1 LSQKVRKKIGI
12 PEAQTKKTPLNLP
25 HKKSYHEKKIYE
37 KKSKIIKQ
45 ETTKNLKRKE
55 AKFDGKK

>member
-25 HKKSYHEKKIYE
+25 HKKSYHEKKKSM
-37 KKSKIIKQ
+37 KKKVKLLSRRQPK
-45 ETTKNLKRKE
+45 T
-55 AKFDGKK
+55 